1 MGLFGHTVEK
11 IENAGVAEAVRQRL
25 RWVARFAH
33 VPAFTPMTNERDPTM

>member
-11 IENAGVAEAVRQRL
+11 VENAGVAEAVRQRL

-33 VPAFTPMTNERDPTM
+33 VPASTPMRNERDPTM